1 MAGRCSAPE
10 RWCSTALIRSR
21 PSGVVGP
28 VGRPPCSR
36 QRQAPRFVW
45 TPCTGR
51 ASRGGHG
58 STVDLASHV
67 ATEIVAWLKPVS
79 KNPLR
84 ARASALGLYIFIL
97 RESLLAVPEVCTA
110 RKKQWLCDKP
120 TRNGLRRYLFRVTR
134 KPQLLPGQPGR
145 PEPPRASLNNKTI
158 CGFHS

>member
-28 VGRPPCSR
+28 VGRPPRSR

-110 RKKQWLCDKP
+110 RKKQWLCDNRLEMVFGG
-120 TRNGLRRYLFRVTR
+120 TYSGS
-134 KPQLLPGQPGR
+134 Q
-145 PEPPRASLNNKTI
+145 ESHSASLVSRDGPI
-158 CGFHS
+158 P